1 MHGRSYRG
9 PSPARSC
16 SAWRSRWRCRPRA
29 WLACAVIAVIAWLCL
44 PTSSL
49 SAQTST
55 APDSPS
61 PITSAETA
69 KQRLDLSL
77 LIEQRNYWKDRSER
91 FERAVTQLSEK
102 LASTEQLLKDSP
114 DPRALLE
121 EILSL
126 RQQLRDAMASLD
138 ESRASLASADQQ
150 VAEAEERIRLAEQKA
165 KRLERSRNGWRAGA
179 IAAIAAAV
187 AAGIWAAMK

>member
-1 MHGRSYRG
+1 MRGRSSHGRSRA
-9 PSPARSC
+9 PSS
-16 SAWRSRWRCRPRA
+16 SAWRSRSPSRARA
-29 WLACAVIAVIAWLCL
+29 WLACAAIAWLCL

-69 KQRLDLSL
+69 KQRLDLKL
-77 LIEQRNYWKDRSER
+77 LIDQRNYWKDRSER
-91 FERAVTQLSEK
+91 FEQAVTQLSEK
-102 LASTEQLLKDSP
+102 LASTERLLMDSP
-114 DPRALLE
+114 DPRTLLE

-138 ESRASLASADQQ
+138 ESKASLASADQQ
-150 VAEAEERIRLAEQKA
+150 VAEAADRIRLAEEKA
-165 KRLERSRNGWRAGA
+165 RRLQRSRNGWRAA
-179 IAAIAAAV
+179 AVAAIAAAV
-187 AAGIWAAMK
+187 AAGIWAAVK

>member
-16 SAWRSRWRCRPRA
+16 SAWRSRWRCRARA
-29 WLACAVIAVIAWLCL
+29 WCVFAAIAWLCL

-55 APDSPS
+55 APENPL

-69 KQRLDLSL
+69 KQRLDLKL
-77 LIEQRNYWKDRSER
+77 LIDQRNYWKDRSER
-91 FERAVTQLSEK
+91 FEQAVTQLSEK
-102 LASTEQLLKDSP
+102 LASTERLLMDSP

-138 ESRASLASADQQ
+138 ESKASLASADQQ
-150 VAEAEERIRLAEQKA
+150 IAEAEDRIRLAEEKA

>member
-1 MHGRSYRG
+1 
-9 PSPARSC
+9 
-16 SAWRSRWRCRPRA
+16 
-29 WLACAVIAVIAWLCL
+29 L
-44 PTSSL
+44 
-49 SAQTST
+49 
-55 APDSPS
+55 
-61 PITSAETA
+61 
-69 KQRLDLSL
+69 KL
-77 LIEQRNYWKDRSER
+77 LIDQRNYWKDRSER
-91 FERAVTQLSEK
+91 FEQAVTQLSEK
-102 LASTEQLLKDSP
+102 LASTERLLMDSP

-138 ESRASLASADQQ
+138 ESKASLASADQQ
-150 VAEAEERIRLAEQKA
+150 IAEAEDRIRLAEEKA